1 MKNQLVLGRKKTESC
16 YDVHFMVFTR
26 MPLRLKT
33 RCRYPGCGRAV
44 RGAYCEQHAGT
55 KRRMDRGRGS
65 AKERGY
71 DRDWERVA
79 EMRRGLD
86 AYICRSCFDKT
97 GRIIIA
103 KLVDH
108 IIPIHVRPDWRLEID
123 NTQVLCNGCHT
134 AKTNEDLRLFGGR
147 TQRTL
152 TREQIRNIEAAR
164 ALVEAPRV
172 KNLDRWGGPVLCG
185 SFRLL
190 TTRPLRVRGRDLG

>member
-16 YDVHFMVFTR
+16 YDVHFIRFTR

-86 AYICRSCFDKT
+86 SYICRSCFDKT

-152 TREQIRNIEAAR
+152 TREQIRNVEAAR

-172 KNLDRWGGPVLCG
+172 KNLNRWGG
-185 SFRLL
+185 SI
-190 TTRPLRVRGRDLG
+190 